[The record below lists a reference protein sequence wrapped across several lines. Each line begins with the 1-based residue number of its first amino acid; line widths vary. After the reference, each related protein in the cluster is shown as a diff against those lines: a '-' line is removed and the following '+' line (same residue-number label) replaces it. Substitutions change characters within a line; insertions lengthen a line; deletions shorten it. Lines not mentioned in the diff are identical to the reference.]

1 MRSGPNTRR
10 LRGRNSGR
18 RNQSSRTRN
27 YESSG
32 PESKVRGNAQQVVEK
47 YLQLARDASTVGESI
62 KAENYFQHA
71 EHYYRVQVASSGGND
86 NGQAARPQD
95 ETPSGAPSSTGNG
108 AETDAGLNAKG
119 NGAADATEQPD
130 VNDGGKP
137 NSAQSAN
144 GTGKTDGPAQD
155 AG

>member
-1 MRSGPNTRR
+1 MRTGPNTRR

-18 RNQSSRTRN
+18 RNQSSRSRN

-47 YLQLARDASTVGESI
+47 YLQLARDASLSGDSI

-71 EHYYRVQVASSGGND
+71 EHYYRVHAAANSGND
-86 NGQAARPQD
+86 NGQGIRSD
-95 ETPSGAPSSTGNG
+95 DGTPSGAQNGAGNG
-108 AETDAGLNAKG
+108 AGLTAQG
-119 NGAADATEQPD
+119 NGTADATDQPD
-130 VNDGGKP
+130 LHDGDKP
-137 NSAQSAN
+137 DGAPGAN
-144 GTGKTDGPAQD
+144 GAGKTDGPTRD